1 MRLTLRTML
10 AYMDEILEAEDAQ
23 DLSKKIEESDFAGNL
38 MVRIRDVTR
47 RLRLGAPNVGERGA
61 MFDPNTVA
69 EYLDNTLPGDRVP
82 DFEKVCLESDVHLA
96 EVASCHQVL
105 TMVLGEPAEIDAD
118 ARQRMYQLPAIVAA
132 QAKAPPEPPQP
143 AAEPHGGDG
152 AASGVKTAPP
162 PRPSHAAVPD
172 YLREP
177 QVARRRFWPV
187 ATALFL
193 AGFLTV
199 VVLAALGQFAPGKP
213 LATLLG
219 ITEPEEVAAG
229 PDGPEGKPSEGEAAS
244 PTETPGAELKQPEG
258 VKPAKPDQE
267 SPKPAEKA
275 PVPEDVVPAKP
286 ETPPLPPDPSALAK
300 PGEKPAPELPTPPA
314 EKPGPSKPDT
324 VDVIAKP
331 GMEKPGETVVES
343 PAAKPPEPAPAPA
356 ELLGRLLSDREVLL
370 RFDPKEAAWMRVPA
384 QGSIS
389 SGHELL
395 ALPTFR
401 PIIGLSAG
409 TTVQLVGGTQVDLLP
424 SGAEGLPGLQIV
436 FGRTLL
442 STVGKAG
449 TQLRLQAGSMA
460 GTLTFVDPDST
471 AAVSVSRR
479 HAPGSDPE
487 TQLDPVRIDIYA
499 RNGRVGWTAADGSQP
514 VVVNAPG
521 LLTLEAGVAV
531 PPAVVEKLPE
541 WIHSETASPLDRR
554 ASPELAQAIPV
565 ERPVRIGLLEL
576 LDHRQR
582 EVRWLAA
589 RCLGYTGEYQL
600 MVAGLNN
607 PEERLVWSDF
617 IDQFQEAVL
626 RGPASAA
633 AVRQT
638 MERQFGQEGSALYR
652 MLLGYTDDGLK
663 AQDAAKLVGYLDHKE
678 LAFRVLAFWNLKNIT
693 GLGLFYQPEATEAK
707 RKQSV
712 AKWHE
717 RLASGGIVRGKEAG
731 TPAKPP
737 EAGPAEKPA
746 PHAPPAAKPAVPEVP
761 PAPPSP

>member
-10 AYMDEILEAEDAQ
+10 AYMDDILEAEDAQ
-23 DLSKKIEESDFAGNL
+23 DLGKKIEESDFAGNL

-69 EYLDNTLPGDRVP
+69 EYLDNTLPGERVP

-143 AAEPHGGDG
+143 APEPHGGDG
-152 AASGVKTAPP
+152 AATGAKTAPP
-162 PRPSHAAVPD
+162 PRPSRAAVPD
-172 YLREP
+172 YLRESP
-177 QVARRRFWPV
+177 ARKRRFWPV
-187 ATALFL
+187 AAALFL

-199 VVLAALGQFAPGKP
+199 VVLAALGQFAPDKP
-213 LATLLG
+213 LGRLLG
-219 ITEPEEVAAG
+219 ISGPEQIAAG
-229 PDGPEGKPSEGEAAS
+229 PDGSEGRTLQGEATPS
-244 PTETPGAELKQPEG
+244 PETPGAALKQPDG
-258 VKPAKPDQE
+258 VKPTEPDQDG
-267 SPKPAEKA
+267 PKPAEKA
-275 PVPEDVVPAKP
+275 PVPEDVVPATP
-286 ETPPLPPDPSALAK
+286 ETPPLPPGPSTSPK
-300 PGEKPAPELPTPPA
+300 PGEKPVPELPAPPV

-324 VDVIAKP
+324 VDVTAKP
-331 GMEKPGETVVES
+331 GMEKSGEKVES
-343 PAAKPPEPAPAPA
+343 PAKPSEPAPA

-370 RFDPKEAAWMRVPA
+370 RFDPKEGAWMRIPA

-409 TTVQLVGGTQVDLLP
+409 ITIQLAGGTQVDLLP
-424 SGAEGLPGLQIV
+424 SGAEGPPGLQIV
-436 FGRTLL
+436 FGRALL

-449 TQLRLQAGSMA
+449 TQLRLQAGNMA
-460 GTLTFVDPDST
+460 GMLTFVDADST
-471 AAVSVSRR
+471 AAVAVSRR

-487 TQLDPVRIDIYA
+487 TQPDPVRIDIYA
-499 RNGRVGWTAADGSQP
+499 RSGRVGWTAGDGSQP
-514 VVVNAPG
+514 VVINSPG
-521 LLTLEAGVAV
+521 LLTLETGVAA

-541 WIHSETASPLDRR
+541 WINSDTAGPLDRR
-554 ASPELAQAIPV
+554 ASPELAQAISV

-589 RCLGYTGEYQL
+589 RCLGYIGEYQL

-663 AQDAAKLVGYLDHKE
+663 AQDAAKLVGYLDHKD

-717 RLASGGIVRGKEAG
+717 RLASGAIVRNREAAA
-731 TPAKPP
+731 PAKST
-737 EAGPAEKPA
+737 ETGPATKPV
-746 PHAPPAAKPAVPEVP
+746 PGVPPAAKPVVPEEP
-761 PAPPSP
+761 PLPPNP